1 MGLCGKK
8 LLGLCQFIHETQQF
22 FELFE
27 IPGTSDS
34 LNLNF
39 FRYLDLTVL

>member
-27 IPGTSDS
+27 ISGTGDS

>member
-1 MGLCGKK
+1 MGLCVKK

-27 IPGTSDS
+27 IPGTSNS

-39 FRYLDLTVL
+39 FRNLDLTVL

>member
-8 LLGLCQFIHETQQF
+8 LLGLCHFIHETQQF

-27 IPGTSDS
+27 IPAI
-34 LNLNF
+34 L
-39 FRYLDLTVL
+39 